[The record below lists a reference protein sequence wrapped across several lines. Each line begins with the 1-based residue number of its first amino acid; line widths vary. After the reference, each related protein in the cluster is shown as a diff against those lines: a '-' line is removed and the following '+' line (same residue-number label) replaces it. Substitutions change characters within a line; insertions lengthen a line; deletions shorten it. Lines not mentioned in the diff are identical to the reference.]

1 MADVNI
7 SYYRGLTQMPVATQ
21 TQLTTGGVYA
31 LEQPQL
37 SSETLSTSASAA
49 SSGAAPSNAKLAH
62 VQVPDGSTIRYVWN
76 PPGYSVTASSTSPS
90 LSGHQTFPVGPNWT
104 LSAIDA

>member
-1 MADVNI
+1 MANVNI
-7 SYYRGLTQMPVATQ
+7 SYYRGLTQLPVSTQ
-21 TQLTTGGVYA
+21 NQMITGGAYA

-37 SSETLSTSASAA
+37 SSETLSTSGTAA
-49 SSGAAPSNAKLAH
+49 SSGAAPAATKIAY

-76 PPGYSVTASSTSPS
+76 PPNYSVAASATSPS
-90 LSGHQTFPVGPNWT
+90 LSGHQTFPIGPSWT